1 MKIKNI
7 NGSSKVSQKA
17 PWPYSCWRDYWAGVV
32 GFTFEDNKYYKCPSC
47 GKPVLKENFDGCHVK
62 KTSIF
67 DNKWYIIPLCD
78 SCNHITG
85 EIEIDESLLVEVP
98 SNL

>member
-7 NGSSKVSQKA
+7 NGSSKVSNKA
-17 PWPYSCWRDYWAGVV
+17 PLPYSCWRDYWAGIA
-32 GFTFEDNKYYKCPSC
+32 GFTFEEGVYYICPSC
-47 GKPVLKENFDGCHVK
+47 GKQFLKDNFDGCHVQK
-62 KTSIF
+62 VNSI
-67 DNKWYIIPLCD
+67 DKRWYIIPLCD

-85 EIEIDESLLVEVP
+85 EVEVDGNLLVDVP